1 MRLPLAVL
9 LALLCA
15 GLPAVAQP
23 APNVASLTEGAR
35 VSPARD
41 PVACR
46 AADGRPLDHWAL
58 LARTLDATRDGA
70 PVLPMAAGRYS
81 AASSG
86 SLRMEVMR
94 AATIL
99 KEDLPGWQQAY
110 FIGAARTADPVVFK
124 RDRRDA
130 LGRPQ
135 PVPPDVA
142 RAAIF
147 VGVDQRAEDRATVTV
162 HMPANRSGW
171 FGEDWHI
178 VVAACTA
185 DHRLIGYGTVRV
197 SVAPLGLSRALTFA
211 GLAALWLLAAFVAA
225 RENRRKLHE
234 WWLCSGGAV
243 ATERATW
250 RTALKPQNR
259 TRLFWKGLRAMDPVF
274 ISQDAYGAG
283 SLGRLQLLVLS
294 FAVIGVVFYV
304 FLRTGAFAG
313 LSNDILAL
321 LGITAG
327 GSAFARAAALRR
339 PLTPPQR
346 RILFGSGV
354 VSMSEPMPSLREV
367 LGGGGELDVT
377 RLQAFAFTGFA
388 VIALVVNGVADLAAF
403 TLPPEM
409 LSVLG
414 LSQGVYV
421 VGKLLPA
428 EAEATLRA
436 DMETLRREAQDV
448 VDAGG
453 AITPAFLQARRAA
466 CESIEGV
473 FAERFDRLAFL
484 ALPPESVV

>member
-1 MRLPLAVL
+1 MRLRLVL
-9 LALLCA
+9 LPVLLFVA
-15 GLPAVAQP
+15 LPAQAQTT
-23 APNVASLTEGAR
+23 SLTDGAR
-35 VSPARD
+35 VSAARES
-41 PVACR
+41 VACR
-46 AADGRPLDHWAL
+46 APDGRVLDHWGL
-58 LARTLDATRDGA
+58 LARTLDTSAQGPPSA
-70 PVLPMAAGRYS
+70 PVLPMATGRYS

-94 AATIL
+94 ASTIL

-110 FIGAARTADPVVFK
+110 FIGAARTAQDVVFK
-124 RDRRDA
+124 PGRRDG
-130 LGRPQ
+130 LGRAQ

-147 VGVDQRAEDRATVTV
+147 VGIDQRGDDRATVTV

-171 FGEDWHI
+171 FGENWHI

-185 DHRLIGYGTVRV
+185 DHRMIGYGTVTV

-211 GLAALWLLAAFVAA
+211 GLLALWLLAAWVAA

-234 WWLCSGGAV
+234 WWLRSGGAV
-243 ATERATW
+243 PAERATW
-250 RTALKPQNR
+250 RTALKPANR
-259 TRLFWKGLRAMDPVF
+259 ARVVCKGLRAMDPVF
-274 ISQDAYGAG
+274 ISQDAHGAG

-354 VSMSEPMPSLREV
+354 VSAAEPMPSLRDV

-388 VIALVVNGVADLAAF
+388 LVALVVNGVADLASF
-403 TLPPEM
+403 TLPAEM

-428 EAEATLRA
+428 EAEATLRT
-436 DMETLRREAQDV
+436 DMETLRREAQAAIT
-448 VDAGG
+448 AG
-453 AITPAFLQARRAA
+453 ADTPAFLQARRAA
-466 CESIEGV
+466 AESLEQV
-473 FAERFDRLAFL
+473 FAERFDRDRFL
-484 ALPPESVV
+484 ALPAADLA

>member
-1 MRLPLAVL
+1 MRLR
-9 LALLCA
+9 LALLPVLLVA
-15 GLPAVAQP
+15 ALPAAAQT
-23 APNVASLTEGAR
+23 ASLTDGAR
-35 VSPARD
+35 VSSARD
-41 PVACR
+41 PVLCR
-46 AADGRPLDHWAL
+46 APDGRRLDHWAL
-58 LARTLDATRDGA
+58 LARTLAAGEGGPRDT

-94 AATIL
+94 ASTVL

-110 FIGAARTADPVVFK
+110 FIGAARTARDVVFK
-124 RDRRDA
+124 PASRDP
-130 LGRPQ
+130 LGRVQ
-135 PVPPDVA
+135 TVPPDVA

-147 VGVDQRAEDRATVTV
+147 VGIDQRGDDRATVTV

-185 DHRLIGYGTVRV
+185 DHRMIGYGTVTV

-211 GLAALWLLAAFVAA
+211 GLLALWLLAAFVAA

-234 WWLCSGGAV
+234 WWLRIGGAPT
-243 ATERATW
+243 AARATW
-250 RTALKPQNR
+250 RTALKPENR
-259 TRLFWKGLRAMDPVF
+259 TRVLCKGLRAMDPVF

-354 VSMSEPMPSLREV
+354 VSTTEPMPSLRDV

-388 VIALVVNGVADLAAF
+388 LVALVVNGVADLAAF
-403 TLPPEM
+403 TLPAEM

-428 EAEATLRA
+428 EAEATLRS
-436 DMETLRREAQDV
+436 DMETLRREA
-448 VDAGG
+448 DAALAAG
-453 AITPAFLQARRAA
+453 AQTPAFIQARRTAA
-466 CESIEGV
+466 ESIEGV
-473 FAERFDRLAFL
+473 FAERFRRDDFLQMPPAELA
-484 ALPPESVV
+484 